1 MSTRP
6 VGSSTNLVGLPTRF
20 IASRDFHDEPLAMH
34 ISGAREMNATLFEM
48 LDQAPDLA
56 EGEAFMCYMAAMFG
70 LEPEQR
76 EDGRGR
82 AGQRR
87 FRSSFLRLIKGW
99 GYDSNGPEGA
109 VFKGWVESRFGIFP
123 TYHKEPIRRIA
134 SGAWTTYVEEKMSS
148 RFHNNAIYTQLD
160 LVYEFCQWA
169 LEQFPAN
176 QPKPT
181 HVTLYRGTNSFDEHL
196 IQQRIDARN
205 VVMRL
210 NNLASFSA
218 DRDVASCFGDI
229 ILTVDVPL
237 AKLAFFNT
245 LLAEHALNGEAEY
258 LVIGGDYR
266 VTASRL

>member
-1 MSTRP
+1 MNTRP
-6 VGSSTNLVGLPTRF
+6 VGSSTNLVGLPTKF
-20 IASRDFHDEPLAMH
+20 IASPDFHDEPLPMH
-34 ISGAREMNATLFEM
+34 ISGVREMNGTLFAM
-48 LDQAPDLA
+48 LDRASDLA
-56 EGEAFMCYMAAMFG
+56 DAGEAFMCYMVAMFG
-70 LEPEQR
+70 LDPEQHESGGAR
-76 EDGRGR
+76 P
-82 AGQRR
+82 GQRR

-123 TYHKEPIRRIA
+123 TYHKEPIQRIA

-169 LEQFPAN
+169 LPRFVG
-176 QPKPT
+176 PKDT
-181 HVTLYRGTNSFDEHL
+181 HVMLYRGTNSFDEHL
-196 IQQRIDARN
+196 IQERVDKSNAVI
-205 VVMRL
+205 RL
-210 NNLASFSA
+210 NNLTSFSA

-237 AKLAFFNT
+237 SKLVFFNT
-245 LLAEHALNGEAEY
+245 LLSMHALNGEAEY